1 MKVHTSN
8 REKVESILQNT
19 KVKGQFWDYTLH
31 YEMDDTYHKT
41 NPLEQHHYFDLP
53 EFKWSDSLKERFIFD
68 VHLNNEHEREVFF
81 EMFNHKPTVKSYI
94 HYELDPHPL
103 EDYEYQYTHKIEP
116 KYPIYVITKGRWEK
130 TLTIDT
136 LEDMGVDFRICVEPS
151 EYDNYIS
158 NSKIDPNKVLKL
170 PENFSERK
178 QGGIPVRNF
187 VWQHSI
193 DRGFT
198 KHWIIDDNIDGF
210 YRWNENTQKRVRDG
224 VFFRV
229 MEDFSDRYEN
239 LGLVSCQYA
248 SFIPAIDC
256 GREGFIVN
264 TRTYSCILIN
274 TELLDQRLEERWR
287 GTYNEDTDLTLRVL
301 STGDLCTVNFNSLL
315 SGKQTT
321 GTMKGGNT
329 TTIYEFGKEGE
340 DNRFDG
346 LKKKFDELKENW
358 GDIVKYTTSR
368 HKDGRPHHH
377 ISYTKLFKQELKLK
391 DGISMEP
398 KVNNYN
404 MIFVKKE
411 EEKD

>member
-8 REKVESILQNT
+8 KKSVEDILNNT
-19 KVKGQFWDYTLH
+19 VIKGSFWDYTLK
-31 YEMDDTYHKT
+31 YELDNTYLNFNDLIDDD
-41 NPLEQHHYFDLP
+41 YFNMP
-53 EFKWSDSLKERFIFD
+53 EFKWSDWLLEKYVFD
-68 VHLNNEHEREVFF
+68 VKLNNQEERDVFF
-81 EMFNHKPTVKSYI
+81 QAFDRKPTILSYI
-94 HYELDPHPL
+94 HHELDDHPL
-103 EDYEYQYTHKIEP
+103 KEYEYEFTHKIQP

-136 LEDMGVDFRICVEPS
+136 LEEMDIDFNICVEPS

-158 NSKIDPNKVLKL
+158 NPKIDKNKVIKL

-193 DRGFT
+193 DNGHK

-210 YRWNENTQKRVRDG
+210 FRWNENIQKRVKDG
-224 VFFRV
+224 VVFRV
-229 MEDFSDRYEN
+229 MEDYSDMFKN

-248 SFIPAIDC
+248 SFVPGIDN
-256 GREGFIVN
+256 GRGAVIRN

-274 TELLDQRLEERWR
+274 TELLDTRLEERWR

-301 STGDLCTVNFNSLL
+301 STGDLCTANFNSLL

-329 TTIYEFGKEGE
+329 TTIYEFGEDKEE
-340 DNRFDG
+340 NTKFTG
-346 LKKKFDELKENW
+346 LQKKFDELKENW
-358 GDIVKYTTSR
+358 GDIIKFTNKK

-377 ISYTKLFKQELKLK
+377 ISYTKLFKQPLILK
-391 DGISMEP
+391 DGIKREP

-404 MIFVKKE
+404 MKLVKQK
-411 EEKD
+411 

>member
-8 REKVESILQNT
+8 KKSVEDILNNT
-19 KVKGQFWDYTLH
+19 VIKGPFWDYTLK
-31 YEMDDTYHKT
+31 YELDNTYLNFNDLIDDD
-41 NPLEQHHYFDLP
+41 YFNMP
-53 EFKWSDSLKERFIFD
+53 EFKWSDWLLEKYVFD
-68 VHLNNEHEREVFF
+68 VKLNNQEERDVFF
-81 EMFNHKPTVKSYI
+81 KAFDRKPTILSYI
-94 HYELDPHPL
+94 HHELDDHPL
-103 EDYEYQYTHKIEP
+103 KEYEYEFTHKIQP

-136 LEDMGVDFRICVEPS
+136 LEEMDIDFNICVEPS

-158 NSKIDPNKVLKL
+158 NPKIDKNKVIKL

-193 DRGFT
+193 DNGHK

-210 YRWNENTQKRVRDG
+210 FRWNENIQKRVKDG
-224 VFFRV
+224 VVFRV
-229 MEDFSDRYEN
+229 MEDYSDMFKN

-248 SFIPAIDC
+248 SFVPGIDN
-256 GREGFIVN
+256 GRGAVIRN

-274 TELLDQRLEERWR
+274 TELLDTRLEERWR

-301 STGDLCTVNFNSLL
+301 STGDLCTANFNSLL

-329 TTIYEFGKEGE
+329 TTIYEFGEDKEE
-340 DNRFDG
+340 NTKFTG
-346 LKKKFDELKENW
+346 LQKKFDELKENW
-358 GDIVKYTTSR
+358 GDIIKFTNKK

-377 ISYTKLFKQELKLK
+377 ISYTKLFKQPLILK
-391 DGISMEP
+391 DGIKREP

-404 MIFVKKE
+404 MKLVKQK
-411 EEKD
+411 

>member
-8 REKVESILQNT
+8 KEKVEQILKTT
-19 KVKGQFWDYTLH
+19 KIQGSFWDYTLH
-31 YEMDDTYHKT
+31 YEMDDTYHKM
-41 NPLEQHHYFDLP
+41 NPLNQEHYFDLP

-68 VHLNNEHEREVFF
+68 VSLNSEYERQEFF
-81 EMFNHKPTVKSYI
+81 KMFGQKPTIQNYI
-94 HYELDPHPL
+94 HYELDRHPL
-103 EDYEYQYTHKIEP
+103 DDYEYEYTHKIEP

-136 LEDMGVDFRICVEPS
+136 LEDMGVDFSICVEPS

-158 NSKIDPNKVLKL
+158 NPKIDPKKVIKL

-187 VWQHSI
+187 VWQHSV
-193 DRGFT
+193 DRGFSR
-198 KHWIIDDNIDGF
+198 HWIIDDNIDGF
-210 YRWNENTQKRVRDG
+210 FRWNENTQKRIRDG

-239 LGLVSCQYA
+239 VGLTSCQYA
-248 SFIPAIDC
+248 SFIPSIDC

-274 TELLDQRLEERWR
+274 TELLDQRLEEKWR
-287 GTYNEDTDLTLRVL
+287 GIYNEDTDLTLRVL

-329 TTIYEFGKEGE
+329 TTIYEFGDDKQT
-340 DNRFDG
+340 NAKFTG

-358 GDIVKYTTSR
+358 GDIVTYTTSR

-377 ISYTKLFKQELKLK
+377 IAYTKYFKQELKLK
-391 DGISMEP
+391 EGVKMEP
-398 KVNNYN
+398 KINNYN
-404 MIFVKKE
+404 MKLVKK
-411 EEKD
+411 

>member
-8 REKVESILQNT
+8 KKSVEDILNNT
-19 KVKGQFWDYTLH
+19 VIKGPFWDYTLK
-31 YEMDDTYHKT
+31 YELDNTYLNFNDLIDDD
-41 NPLEQHHYFDLP
+41 YFNMP
-53 EFKWSDSLKERFIFD
+53 EFKWSDWLLEKYVFD
-68 VHLNNEHEREVFF
+68 VKLNNQEERDVFF
-81 EMFNHKPTVKSYI
+81 KAFDRKPTILSYI
-94 HYELDPHPL
+94 HHELDDHPL
-103 EDYEYQYTHKIEP
+103 KEYEYEFTHKIQP

-136 LEDMGVDFRICVEPS
+136 LEEMDIDFNICVEPS

-158 NSKIDPNKVLKL
+158 NPKIDKNKVIKL

-193 DRGFT
+193 DNGHK

-210 YRWNENTQKRVRDG
+210 FRWNENIQKRVKDG
-224 VFFRV
+224 VVFRV
-229 MEDFSDRYEN
+229 MEDYSDMFKN

-248 SFIPAIDC
+248 SFVPGIDN
-256 GREGFIVN
+256 GRGAVIRN

-274 TELLDQRLEERWR
+274 TELLDTRLDERWR

-301 STGDLCTVNFNSLL
+301 STGDLCTANFNSLL

-329 TTIYEFGKEGE
+329 TTIYEFGEDKEE
-340 DNRFDG
+340 NTKFTG
-346 LKKKFDELKENW
+346 LQKKFDELKENW
-358 GDIVKYTTSR
+358 GDIIKFTNKK

-377 ISYTKLFKQELKLK
+377 ISYTKLFKQPLILK
-391 DGISMEP
+391 DGIKREP

-404 MIFVKKE
+404 MKLVKQK
-411 EEKD
+411 

>member
-8 REKVESILQNT
+8 KEKVKEILDNT
-19 KVKGQFWDYTLH
+19 KIQGPFWDYTLK
-31 YEMDDTYHKT
+31 YELDESYLKFDD
-41 NPLEQHHYFDLP
+41 LVDDDYFNMP
-53 EFKWSDSLKERFIFD
+53 EFKWSDWLYEKYVFD
-68 VHLNNEHEREVFF
+68 VQLNTEDDRDAFF
-81 EMFNHKPTVKSYI
+81 KAFDHKPTILNYI
-94 HYELDPHPL
+94 HYELDDHPL
-103 EDYEYQYTHKIEP
+103 KDYEYEFTEKISP
-116 KYPIYVITKGRWEK
+116 KYPIYIITKGRWEK

-136 LEDMGVDFRICVEPS
+136 LEEMGIHFNICVEPD

-158 NSKIDPNKVLKL
+158 NPKIDKNKVIKL

-193 DRGFT
+193 DNGHK

-210 YRWNENTQKRVRDG
+210 YRWNENVQKRVKDG
-224 VFFRV
+224 VVFRI
-229 MEDFSDRYEN
+229 MEDYSDMWEN
-239 LGLVSCQYA
+239 LGLTSCQYA
-248 SFIPAIDC
+248 SFVPGIDT
-256 GREGFIVN
+256 GRGAVIRN

-274 TELLDQRLEERWR
+274 TELLDKRLEERWR

-301 STGDLCTVNFNSLL
+301 STKDLCTANFNSIL

-329 TTIYEFGKEGE
+329 TTIYEFGE
-340 DNRFDG
+340 DKQENAKFTG
-346 LKKKFDELKENW
+346 LQKKFDELKENW
-358 GDIVKYTTSR
+358 GDIIKFTNKK

-377 ISYTKLFKQELKLK
+377 ISYTKLFKQPLILKK
-391 DGISMEP
+391 GIVREP

-404 MIFVKKE
+404 MKLVKQK
-411 EEKD
+411 

>member
-1 MKVHTSN
+1 MKIHTSN
-8 REKVESILQNT
+8 KEKIESILKNT
-19 KVKGQFWDYTLH
+19 KIQGKFWDYTLY
-31 YEMDDTYHKT
+31 YEMDYTYHKM
-41 NPLEQHHYFDLP
+41 NPLEQEHYFDLP

-68 VHLNNEHEREVFF
+68 VSLNSEYERQEFF
-81 EMFNHKPTVKSYI
+81 KMFDQKPTIQNYI
-94 HYELDPHPL
+94 HYELDRHPL
-103 EDYEYQYTHKIEP
+103 DDYEYEYTHKIEP

-136 LEDMGVDFRICVEPS
+136 LEDMGIDFSICVEPS

-158 NSKIDPNKVLKL
+158 NPKIDPKKVIKL

-187 VWQHSI
+187 VWQHSV
-193 DRGFT
+193 DRGFSR
-198 KHWIIDDNIDGF
+198 HWIIDDNIDGF
-210 YRWNENTQKRVRDG
+210 FRWNENTQKRIRDG

-239 LGLVSCQYA
+239 VGLTSCQYA

-301 STGDLCTVNFNSLL
+301 STRDLCTVNFNSLL

-329 TTIYEFGKEGE
+329 TTIYEFGDDKQT
-340 DNRFDG
+340 NAKFTG

-358 GDIVKYTTSR
+358 GDIVTYTTSR

-377 ISYTKLFKQELKLK
+377 IAYTKYFKQELKLK
-391 DGISMEP
+391 EGVKMEP
-398 KVNNYN
+398 KMNNYN
-404 MIFVKKE
+404 MKLVKK
-411 EEKD
+411 